1 MDEMVTTTENRDGVQ
16 STATASADKTED
28 LGCTTEDLYLPSS
41 LRYILLVFGVMLI
54 IENISMIVT
63 IARHRELHTNSN
75 ILVASLAISDVLI
88 GLLCLLM
95 SLISEPD
102 GFRSHLGM
110 GPSGLRTFDS
120 FGSGANCGLIFISMA
135 HLAALSVDRFL
146 YLLWPLRYFLRVTP
160 RRVVLA
166 AAGIWILGCVYMVLP
181 MGLYANPKYHT
192 SCIIF
197 ETPVEY
203 ASGPLAC
210 VLALCVTVVCISTF
224 GIAKLALDHGRKR
237 EMRQNETFRTS
248 VTDSCA
254 DSTRKATCDFQ
265 DIKEATSNVKD
276 ILNFSRDVMLSIIS
290 SGNFVSSKLHSDTLC
305 RAETGVADKLC
316 ETETK
321 VGGVFRRKETED
333 NEAEREG
340 RNLTSADETH
350 QSCASYI
357 GIRKDE
363 IPVPALSNNTIHAR
377 YTVRL
382 GDIAEYQDPTS
393 LASTSISSEL
403 SRGSEFPVVGSH
415 TNSHDT
421 ALMSPVTRTPS
432 NHIQHD
438 VHGTATETEPYQ
450 NHLKKQRRNNIKQDK
465 TKWAFNKAKLKI
477 LKFVIMMCGCYLV
490 CVFPSLIVL
499 VFDKLSHMFHFSKPV
514 IVSVTLFL
522 FTNSGVNF
530 LIMLHMNKCFR
541 AAFLNSFPYRYLKLF
556 LRKDKLLSSNAFKPN

>member
-1 MDEMVTTTENRDGVQ
+1 MDETFTTTENKDGVQ
-16 STATASADKTED
+16 STAAASADKTEE

-110 GPSGLRTFDS
+110 GPSDLRTFDS

-146 YLLWPLRYFLRVTP
+146 YLLWPLRY
-160 RRVVLA
+160 
-166 AAGIWILGCVYMVLP
+166 
-181 MGLYANPKYHT
+181 
-192 SCIIF
+192 
-197 ETPVEY
+197 
-203 ASGPLAC
+203 
-210 VLALCVTVVCISTF
+210 
-224 GIAKLALDHGRKR
+224 
-237 EMRQNETFRTS
+237 
-248 VTDSCA
+248 
-254 DSTRKATCDFQ
+254 
-265 DIKEATSNVKD
+265 
-276 ILNFSRDVMLSIIS
+276 
-290 SGNFVSSKLHSDTLC
+290 
-305 RAETGVADKLC
+305 
-316 ETETK
+316 
-321 VGGVFRRKETED
+321 
-333 NEAEREG
+333 
-340 RNLTSADETH
+340 
-350 QSCASYI
+350 
-357 GIRKDE
+357 
-363 IPVPALSNNTIHAR
+363 
-377 YTVRL
+377 
-382 GDIAEYQDPTS
+382 
-393 LASTSISSEL
+393 
-403 SRGSEFPVVGSH
+403 
-415 TNSHDT
+415 HDT
-421 ALMSPVTRTPS
+421 ALISPVTRIPS

-450 NHLKKQRRNNIKQDK
+450 NHLKKQLRNNVKQDK

-499 VFDKLSHMFHFSKPV
+499 VFDKLSHIFHFSKPA

-541 AAFLNSFPYRYLKLF
+541 AAFLNSFPYRYLKVF